1 MNAEAIKQV
10 SSKLKNLPDSLLE
23 EVEKYIDF
31 LVYKNTEETEEIPQW
46 HKDEVLRRVE
56 AIKKNPEL
64 LMSED
69 EFWSAMENES

>member
-31 LVYKNTEETEEIPQW
+31 LVYKNTEETEDIPQW
-46 HKDEVLRRVE
+46 HKDEVLRR
-56 AIKKNPEL
+56 IKANEPPK
-64 LMSED
+64 D
-69 EFWSAMENES
+69 AFAMIKDL

>member
-10 SSKLKNLPDSLLE
+10 STKLKNLPDSLLE

-31 LVYKNTEETEEIPQW
+31 LVYKNAEETEEIPQW
-46 HKDEVLRRVE
+46 HKDEVLGRIE

-64 LMSED
+64 SR
-69 EFWSAMENES
+69 

>member
-10 SSKLKNLPDSLLE
+10 STKLKNLPDSLLE

-31 LVYKNTEETEEIPQW
+31 LVYKNAEETEEIPQW
-46 HKDEVLRRVE
+46 HKDEVLLRIK
-56 AIKKNPEL
+56 AIEKNPDL

>member
-10 SSKLKNLPDSLLE
+10 STKLKNLPDSLLE

-31 LVYKNTEETEEIPQW
+31 LVYKNAEETEEIPQW
-46 HKDEVLRRVE
+46 HKDEVLLRIK
-56 AIKKNPEL
+56 AIEKNPDL

-69 EFWSAMENES
+69 EFWAAMENES

>member
-10 SSKLKNLPDSLLE
+10 SSKLKNLPDSLIE

-31 LVYKNTEETEEIPQW
+31 LVYKNAEETEEIPQW
-46 HKDEVLRRVE
+46 HKDEVFKRIK
-56 AIKKNPEL
+56 AIEKNPDL

-69 EFWSAMENES
+69 EFWSAIENES

>member
-31 LVYKNTEETEEIPQW
+31 LVYKNAEETEEIPQW
-46 HKDEVLRRVE
+46 HKDEVLLRIK
-56 AIKKNPEL
+56 AIEKNPDL